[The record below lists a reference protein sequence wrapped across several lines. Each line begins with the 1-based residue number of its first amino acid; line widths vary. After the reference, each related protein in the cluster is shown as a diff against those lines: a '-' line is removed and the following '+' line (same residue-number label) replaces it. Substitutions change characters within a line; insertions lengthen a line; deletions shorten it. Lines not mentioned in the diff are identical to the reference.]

1 MKKTLGNKIQEL
13 RKSKKMTQEE
23 LAEKLG
29 VTPQAVSKWETDNSY
44 PDIDLLVEI
53 ADLFNCTVDELLG
66 RKNNDTRVLTDD
78 MKKDINKML
87 LKVRITSEEDD
98 DKTKVDINLPISL
111 ILTCYNQGKKVPVIE
126 EQLDK
131 MEIDLKEIIMLI
143 NNGVVGNLVEIE
155 SDRNHI
161 QIFVE

>member
-1 MKKTLGNKIQEL
+1 MKKTLGNRIQEI
-13 RKSKKMTQEE
+13 RKSKKITQEE

-53 ADLFNCTVDELLG
+53 ADLFNYTVDELLG
-66 RKNNDTRVLTDD
+66 RKNNDTRILSDD
-78 MKKDINKML
+78 IQKDINKML

-98 DKTKVDINLPISL
+98 EKTKVEINLPIPL
-111 ILTCYNQGKKVPVIE
+111 ILSCYNQGKKVPVIE
-126 EQLDK
+126 DK
-131 MEIDLKEIIMLI
+131 LNKMSIDLKEIIMLI

-155 SDRNHI
+155 SDKNHI
-161 QIFVE
+161 QIFIE

>member
-1 MKKTLGNKIQEL
+1 MAKTLGNKIQEFRKL
-13 RKSKKMTQEE
+13 RKMTQEE

-66 RKNNDTRVLTDD
+66 RKNNETKVLPEE
-78 MKKDINKML
+78 MRKNINKML
-87 LKVRITSEEDD
+87 LKVRITSNEDNE
-98 DKTKVDINLPISL
+98 KTKVDVNLPVAL
-111 ILTCYNQGKKVPVIE
+111 ILACYNQGKKIPVIE
-126 EQLDK
+126 EKLNG
-131 MEIDLKEIIMLI
+131 MNIDLEEIIMLI
-143 NNGVVGNLVEIE
+143 SNGVVGNLVEIE
-155 SDRNHI
+155 SDGNFI